1 MKVQI
6 LRSTVADGQVVKAG
20 QIVSVTVEAAREIM
34 RLGKAV
40 PYEEKEPLIDRSVGL
55 TSESQPKLV
64 KRKPARKPKK
74 TEPDD

>member
-6 LRSTVADGQVVKAG
+6 IRSTVADGKVVKAG

-40 PYEEKEPLIDRSVGL
+40 PYAP
-55 TSESQPKLV
+55 P
-64 KRKPARKPKK
+64 
-74 TEPDD
+74 